1 VGAENGS
8 AGHGGDGE
16 DDGQAGQT
24 SSPHGHRR
32 EPFHAQTLPGRAGRE
47 GPRDRRL
54 RPSLGGFDVR
64 SSNSCRPR
72 GEPSCRFPRLTTMS
86 TIQARTPVVAAVL
99 AGSILL
105 TSCAGLRDGG
115 AAAPGPDTPISS
127 TPDPSAPTGKP
138 TPLLVEP
145 RPGLVD
151 IRPQPWDKARVID
164 PRTVEV
170 RFYSGIEECYGVAR
184 VDVDYRERSVVI
196 TVYGGRVPTAEV
208 CIEIAVLKAVRVD
221 LTEPL
226 AGRRVVDGAEQAA

>member
-1 VGAENGS
+1 
-8 AGHGGDGE
+8 
-16 DDGQAGQT
+16 
-24 SSPHGHRR
+24 
-32 EPFHAQTLPGRAGRE
+32 
-47 GPRDRRL
+47 
-54 RPSLGGFDVR
+54 
-64 SSNSCRPR
+64 
-72 GEPSCRFPRLTTMS
+72 MS

-127 TPDPSAPTGKP
+127 TPDPSAPPGKP

-184 VDVDYRERSVVI
+184 VDVDYRKRSVVI